1 MKEQDYKI
9 ETDVVLIAN
18 TPPLSK
24 GKIVGPPINSKVVVE
39 FENGSLLKI
48 DIKNLLSKEDGI
60 TLEAKLVEE
69 ATRLE
74 REFNEVQTKCT
85 QKMYEAANLL
95 EEAARLARTKNLWLS
110 DMPGNEN
117 IEEALSNGGWS
128 TSSWHC

>member
-1 MKEQDYKI
+1 MKEKDCKI
-9 ETDVVLIAN
+9 EADVVLIAEA
-18 TPPLSK
+18 PPLSK
-24 GKIVGPPINSKVVVE
+24 GKIIGPPINSKVVVE
-39 FENGSLLKI
+39 LDNGAILKI
-48 DIKNLLSKEDGI
+48 DIQKLLSKNEGLA
-60 TLEAKLVEE
+60 LEAKLIEE

-74 REFNEVQTKCT
+74 REFNEIQDKCT

-95 EEAARLARTKNLWLS
+95 EEAAKLARTKNLWLS